1 MHLPILKIS
10 PSDRININERLILKK
25 NLNKLDIQKYD
36 NKLNNFS
43 TSISNILSKSNSINY
58 FNQNKNRNVLL
69 TSVFNL
75 PKLDTNE
82 DINDSFHKINNLI
95 PLQNKNNLK
104 KDNNSKIGIN
114 SSLKTQQY
122 ISVYKNNKIDNQSLK
137 ISSLLKNK
145 FYIDSE
151 KKFAKYNKEKN
162 ETKDKI
168 IHIKKV
174 TKFWKNLFDYLNPL
188 FEVEKYEL
196 KKKLYKR
203 NNKSSRNII
212 LKENNLISKLSSNSP
227 RIYSNSMLSNLIHN
241 QQKIKKKIFEIN
253 QSKNEFDL
261 Y

>member
-104 KDNNSKIGIN
+104 KDNNSKRGIN
-114 SSLKTQQY
+114 S
-122 ISVYKNNKIDNQSLK
+122 
-137 ISSLLKNK
+137 
-145 FYIDSE
+145 
-151 KKFAKYNKEKN
+151 
-162 ETKDKI
+162 
-168 IHIKKV
+168 
-174 TKFWKNLFDYLNPL
+174 
-188 FEVEKYEL
+188 
-196 KKKLYKR
+196 
-203 NNKSSRNII
+203 
-212 LKENNLISKLSSNSP
+212 
-227 RIYSNSMLSNLIHN
+227 
-241 QQKIKKKIFEIN
+241 
-253 QSKNEFDL
+253 
-261 Y
+261 

>member
-1 MHLPILKIS
+1 M
-10 PSDRININERLILKK
+10 
-25 NLNKLDIQKYD
+25 
-36 NKLNNFS
+36 
-43 TSISNILSKSNSINY
+43 
-58 FNQNKNRNVLL
+58 
-69 TSVFNL
+69 
-75 PKLDTNE
+75 
-82 DINDSFHKINNLI
+82 
-95 PLQNKNNLK
+95 
-104 KDNNSKIGIN
+104 
-114 SSLKTQQY
+114 KTQQY

-188 FEVEKYEL
+188 FEDEKYEL